1 METSLFYHRDAPVIS
16 EKHFGFLKRDA
27 RYFNS
32 LSNLLSILIPL
43 STLLSPGDGVEKVPD
58 FCSLEQNVLRNILL
72 RGG

>member
-16 EKHFGFLKRDA
+16 EKNFGLLKRDA

-43 STLLSPGDGVEKVPD
+43 STLLSPGDGAEKVPD
-58 FCSLEQNVLRNILL
+58 FCSLEQNVLWNILL